1 MLQARFTLSFITAKR
16 LPVSPAAVRPAQLG
30 GDSSTGSL
38 LPWAQ
43 SQSVGSPISVLP
55 RGGRSTPYIIPCPGT
70 GSHCSQRLWRHAAGC
85 CCEALL
91 QAWASL
97 PCPCWERS
105 TARRAICRLLQM
117 GERVR
122 AFEFVSCHGLE
133 EANNSREA
141 VRSVFSTS
149 SQKWANTFRQPNTA

>member
-1 MLQARFTLSFITAKR
+1 MFILFVGVCPKWCVMLQARFTLSFITAKR

-91 QAWASL
+91 QPGPPCRAPAGSVPQPGELSVAS
-97 PCPCWERS
+97 CRWEKGLGLLNLS
-105 TARRAICRLLQM
+105 LVTA
-117 GERVR
+117 
-122 AFEFVSCHGLE
+122 
-133 EANNSREA
+133 
-141 VRSVFSTS
+141 
-149 SQKWANTFRQPNTA
+149 